1 MKVQPLESDGARI
14 FAVVFDIGDEVAT
27 GLKSVAAQQRLLA
40 AHFMALGAF
49 ERATLAWWNWDTK
62 ECQRLP
68 IAEQVEVLSLVG
80 NIAADEHS
88 QPIIHA
94 HCVVGKSDGSTR
106 GGHLLEGIV
115 RPTLEVMI
123 TETPGELVRR
133 KDPRTGLA
141 LIAV

>member
-1 MKVQPLESDGARI
+1 MKVLPQGSDGGRM
-14 FAVVFDIGDEVAT
+14 FAVVFDIGDEAAA
-27 GLKSVAAQQRLLA
+27 GLKQFAKEQRLLA
-40 AHFMALGAF
+40 AHFTALGAF

-62 ECQRLP
+62 RYQQLP
-68 IAEQVEVLSLVG
+68 VAEQVEVLSLVG

-94 HCVVGKSDGSTR
+94 HCVAGKSDGTTI
-106 GGHLLEGIV
+106 GGHLVEGFV

-123 TETPGELVRR
+123 TETLGELRR
-133 KDPRTGLA
+133 RTDALTGLK